1 MFQDPNWSSLILIDK
16 LTNYNFEVQT
26 AFNFL
31 SKVSSRDASSLN
43 SILSHLLIMPG
54 QVKVRRLNC
63 WHKVSAVYAV
73 GTLVSLPCRL
83 QIFRTLIC
91 DQTGD
96 NYTLSWVLVMC
107 PRPTDQSKASILVTW
122 SVWSNQ
128 GLSHWPQELENKL
141 RMVQD
146 SFIHWVG
153 ANHMCVH
160 HCFKKC
166 PYFLN

>member
-1 MFQDPNWSSLILIDK
+1 MLLHWIF
-16 LTNYNFEVQT
+16 
-26 AFNFL
+26 
-31 SKVSSRDASSLN
+31 SKPL
-43 SILSHLLIMPG
+43 LLIMPG

-107 PRPTDQSKASILVTW
+107 PRPADQSEASILVTW
-122 SVWSNQ
+122 SVWTNQ

-153 ANHMCVH
+153 ANHRCVFIIASLFSKNFH
-160 HCFKKC
+160 ILSINKKKAE
-166 PYFLN
+166 NMSKS